1 MSLPV
6 TERHFF
12 YDKWIGKKFEL
23 TLFDT
28 NWLENLFEPLRIVC
42 VYGDRP
48 IAISN
53 SERDYCC
60 QLLVKVD
67 DLRSCIRNFQ
77 HRVVKTFVFVT
88 KQETTI
94 TNFLIFFVC
103 VFVLIVLEK
112 RIRRETVRLVY
123 EIAAHKCEQIF
134 KAVSSKCNN
143 TCTSTQKQKKN
154 GSLALLLWVCAIS
167 VQERECHYAV
177 YLRSFKSPKFWL
189 NRVKTKQPHL
199 SDGLEHDSFCPKYS

>member
-12 YDKWIGKKFEL
+12 YDKWIGKKIEL

-42 VYGDRP
+42 VCMVTAQLRYL
-48 IAISN
+48 N
-53 SERDYCC
+53 HSEWDYCC

-143 TCTSTQKQKKN
+143 TCTSTQKQKKKRITCAAAVSVCDISPRTWVPLC
-154 GSLALLLWVCAIS
+154 SLSALIQV
-167 VQERECHYAV
+167 
-177 YLRSFKSPKFWL
+177 
-189 NRVKTKQPHL
+189 T
-199 SDGLEHDSFCPKYS
+199 